1 MNDDYYLDLSDTI
14 TISDSDYDL
23 TLSASSKTDTVTIDA
38 INDNNTFTY
47 RYSMDDTIVLDPP
60 QGKLTV
66 GKHTI
71 TEDKLGKLLALLD
84 IIEGANESE
93 LHTLLNMQSA
103 LNKIGGNNGQD

>member
-14 TISDSDYDL
+14 TISDGDYDL
-23 TLSASSKTDTVTIDA
+23 TLSSSKTDTVTIDA

-47 RYSMDDTIVLDPP
+47 RYGMDDTIVLGPP

-103 LNKIGGNNGQD
+103 LNKIGGDNGQD